1 MKTTTTNNNNNNN
14 TNANASND
22 ASNTKKKLG
31 NTDKKE
37 LVDNNNTDINN
48 KKQKQQQ
55 PTKAVALLSGGLDSN
70 LSIRMM
76 QEQGVE
82 VEAIAVKTP
91 FCDFDCGKGCGHRVQ
106 EVALEL
112 GIKLKTVYFGEDYL
126 KMLKNPKYGY
136 GSGMNPCIDCR
147 SMMYSAAKE
156 HMEKIGADFIITGE
170 VLGQRPMSQNGN
182 ALKIIENET
191 ETNGKIVRPLSLR
204 HLPITEAENKGLI
217 KREKMGDIK
226 GRSRRS
232 QLQLAKKFDISDPP
246 NAAGGCLLT
255 DPAFSIRIKDL
266 YHHTKEG
273 IPDLNDIELLKIGR
287 HFRLSDNTKL
297 IVGRN
302 KMENEILESLTLDD
316 DIIIEV
322 SNYVGPTCL
331 LRTKRQILSSSSSSL
346 SPSPSPSSL
355 QSAKEIEIA
364 ASTALRYS
372 DSPKDKLSNV
382 KIKYA
387 SSNDEKEIQVFPI
400 DNKVLDKLRI

>member
-1 MKTTTTNNNNNNN
+1 MTTTN
-14 TNANASND
+14 TSNI
-22 ASNTKKKLG
+22 KKKLEH
-31 NTDKKE
+31 TEKKE
-37 LVDNNNTDINN
+37 SDDDNNNKD
-48 KKQKQQQ
+48 KKPQKQQ

-70 LSIRMM
+70 LAIRMM

-112 GIKLKTVYFGEDYL
+112 GIKLKTVYFGEEYL

-147 SMMYSAAKE
+147 GMMYNAAKE
-156 HMEKIGADFIITGE
+156 QMEKTGADFIITGE

-182 ALKIIENET
+182 ALKIIEDET
-191 ETNGKIVRPLSLR
+191 QTNGKIVRPLSFR
-204 HLPITEAENKGLI
+204 HLPITEAESKGLI

-226 GRSRRS
+226 GRSRKA

-255 DPAFSIRIKDL
+255 DPAFSIRIRDL
-266 YHHTKEG
+266 YDHTKEG

-302 KMENEILESLTLDD
+302 KIENEILDSLKLDD

-322 SNYVGPTCL
+322 SNHVGPTCL
-331 LRTKRQILSSSSSSL
+331 VRTKNRSSSL
-346 SPSPSPSSL
+346 SSSL
-355 QSAKEIEIA
+355 PPTPSEKEIEIA

-372 DSPKDKLSNV
+372 DSPKDKLSSV
-382 KIKYA
+382 RIK
-387 SSNDEKEIQVFPI
+387 SVGHDEKEIQVFPI

>member
-1 MKTTTTNNNNNNN
+1 MTTTN
-14 TNANASND
+14 TSNI
-22 ASNTKKKLG
+22 KKKLEH
-31 NTDKKE
+31 TEKKE
-37 LVDNNNTDINN
+37 SDDDNNNKD
-48 KKQKQQQ
+48 KKQKQQ
-55 PTKAVALLSGGLDSN
+55 PIKAVALLSGGLDSN

-112 GIKLKTVYFGEDYL
+112 GIKLKTVYFGEEYL

-147 SMMYSAAKE
+147 GMMYNAAKE
-156 HMEKIGADFIITGE
+156 QMEKTGADFIITGE

-182 ALKIIENET
+182 ALKIIEDET
-191 ETNGKIVRPLSLR
+191 QTNGKIVRPLSFR
-204 HLPITEAENKGLI
+204 HLPITEAESKGLI
-217 KREKMGDIK
+217 KREKLGDIK
-226 GRSRRS
+226 GRSRKG

-255 DPAFSIRIKDL
+255 DPAFSIRVRDL
-266 YHHTKEG
+266 YDHTTKG
-273 IPDLNDIELLKIGR
+273 IPDMNDIELLKIGR

-302 KMENEILESLTLDD
+302 KMENEILDSLKLDD
-316 DIIIEV
+316 DIIIEA
-322 SNYVGPTCL
+322 SNFAGPTCI
-331 LRTKRQILSSSSSSL
+331 LRTKKQLLASSL
-346 SPSPSPSSL
+346 S
-355 QSAKEIEIA
+355 SAEKEIEIA

-372 DSPKDKLSNV
+372 DSPKGKLSSV
-382 KIKYA
+382 KIKILGQK
-387 SSNDEKEIQVFPI
+387 EKEIQVFPI
-400 DNKVLDKLRI
+400 DNKVLDELRI